1 MKCIL
6 TELIK
11 NNTGISSKSFFLV
24 SVTLVGCLML
34 ISLVFAI
41 IWEELKNGYI
51 KTDLLGVS
59 AFVGSITTLF
69 GAAGY
74 TKVSGEKRE
83 NQVENKI
90 VE

>member
-11 NNTGISSKSFFLV
+11 NNNGVSSKSFFLV
-24 SVTLVGCLML
+24 AVTVVGCSMLVTL
-34 ISLVFAI
+34 IFAI

-51 KTDLLGVS
+51 KSDLVGIS

-74 TKVSGEKRE
+74 TKVAGEKKE
-83 NQVENKI
+83 NNKY
-90 VE
+90 E